1 MHLYNVSL
9 GIWQQN
15 QIDILFINKLVWSV
29 WLLVIWCGALANNID
44 CFFCYHNSWGIGI
57 SSGDM
62 SHNGG
67 IYNSQTFN
75 SFHPVKDVKRL
86 IGIQYELDMMMD
98 LYKRV
103 MMTGVYKRAMMTGV
117 YKRVMMTGVYKR
129 VMMTGVYKRDM
140 VTNIV

>member
-1 MHLYNVSL
+1 
-9 GIWQQN
+9 
-15 QIDILFINKLVWSV
+15 
-29 WLLVIWCGALANNID
+29 
-44 CFFCYHNSWGIGI
+44 
-57 SSGDM
+57 M

-103 MMTGVYKRAMMTGV
+103 MMTGVYKR
-117 YKRVMMTGVYKR
+117 
-129 VMMTGVYKRDM
+129 DM

>member
-1 MHLYNVSL
+1 
-9 GIWQQN
+9 
-15 QIDILFINKLVWSV
+15 
-29 WLLVIWCGALANNID
+29 
-44 CFFCYHNSWGIGI
+44 
-57 SSGDM
+57 M

-67 IYNSQTFN
+67 IYKSQTFN

-129 VMMTGVYKRDM
+129 DM

>member
-1 MHLYNVSL
+1 
-9 GIWQQN
+9 
-15 QIDILFINKLVWSV
+15 
-29 WLLVIWCGALANNID
+29 
-44 CFFCYHNSWGIGI
+44 
-57 SSGDM
+57 M

-86 IGIQYELDMMMD
+86 IGIQYELDMMTD
-98 LYKRV
+98 LYKR
-103 MMTGVYKRAMMTGV
+103 A
-117 YKRVMMTGVYKR
+117 MMTGVYKR